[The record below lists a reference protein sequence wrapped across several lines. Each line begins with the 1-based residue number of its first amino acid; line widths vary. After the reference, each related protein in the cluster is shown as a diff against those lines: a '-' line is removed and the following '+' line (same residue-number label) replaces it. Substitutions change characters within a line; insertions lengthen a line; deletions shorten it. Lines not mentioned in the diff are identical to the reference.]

1 MRCCCSVAAVRTHHL
16 FTFSLSISSTRRLLS
31 KSPAAAAASYSSNAI
46 LTLAVDPH
54 RPLSFLYGPSLR
66 GGRVPEP
73 QSSPP
78 DSEADDDGGGGSSFD
93 RASFS
98 RVYDVAA
105 LRVPA
110 EECSA
115 LERRLRGHLL
125 NWPRVRNVG
134 RVPGDDVDP
143 EIRRMLRDAEGD
155 GGSRLNSLAAR
166 ADGRPDDEKMAL
178 SPVLYREKLVKEFN
192 FRGFL
197 KFRNLAKM
205 SRPKKKKLKSKDG
218 VDGVRK
224 SIGKND
230 FAVIEVIGEGDEEEG
245 EDLSGLLGDDFKG
258 LRWRGPTRLLLLDQ
272 RHAKK
277 PVAELPEAV
286 KAALNYDPHQS
297 KPLAFEL
304 VQCQLTLSYDYWQMS
319 ELLEALLPD
328 GMTIPTGFETVGHI
342 AHLNLRDEHQSYKK
356 LIAQVVL
363 DKNKPK
369 IQTVV
374 NKTDAIQ
381 NDYRTMQL
389 EVLAGNHSLVTTV
402 VESGIR
408 FQVDL
413 GTVYWNSKLATE
425 RQRLI
430 DSFASSDIVCDVF
443 SGVGPIAISAAKT
456 VKYVFAND
464 LNPNAVE
471 YLERNIV
478 LNRLERKVEVFNM
491 DGRRFII
498 AMFANQH
505 PYSITQVVMNLPN
518 DAVEFLDAFRGIVR
532 KKPRPGCSPPKI
544 HVYGFSKA
552 QNPEYD
558 FHERINMALCEEV
571 VDLEM
576 HKVRLVAPGKWMLC
590 ASFVLPQVA
599 ASEAQTDSTDR

>member
-31 KSPAAAAASYSSNAI
+31 KSPAAAASYSSNAI

-125 NWPRVRNVG
+125 NWPRVRNVA

-143 EIRRMLRDAEGD
+143 EIRRLLRDAEGD

-166 ADGRPDDEKMAL
+166 ADGRPDDEKMTL

-218 VDGVRK
+218 VDGVTK

-245 EDLSGLLGDDFKG
+245 EGLSGLLGDDFKG

-277 PVAELPEAV
+277 PVAELPEAIKV
-286 KAALNYDPHQS
+286 
-297 KPLAFEL
+297 
-304 VQCQLTLSYDYWQMS
+304 
-319 ELLEALLPD
+319 
-328 GMTIPTGFETVGHI
+328 PT
-342 AHLNLRDEHQSYKK
+342 
-356 LIAQVVL
+356 
-363 DKNKPK
+363 
-369 IQTVV
+369 
-374 NKTDAIQ
+374 
-381 NDYRTMQL
+381 
-389 EVLAGNHSLVTTV
+389 
-402 VESGIR
+402 SG
-408 FQVDL
+408 L
-413 GTVYWNSKLATE
+413 
-425 RQRLI
+425 
-430 DSFASSDIVCDVF
+430 
-443 SGVGPIAISAAKT
+443 
-456 VKYVFAND
+456 
-464 LNPNAVE
+464 
-471 YLERNIV
+471 
-478 LNRLERKVEVFNM
+478 
-491 DGRRFII
+491 
-498 AMFANQH
+498 
-505 PYSITQVVMNLPN
+505 
-518 DAVEFLDAFRGIVR
+518 
-532 KKPRPGCSPPKI
+532 
-544 HVYGFSKA
+544 
-552 QNPEYD
+552 
-558 FHERINMALCEEV
+558 
-571 VDLEM
+571 
-576 HKVRLVAPGKWMLC
+576 
-590 ASFVLPQVA
+590 
-599 ASEAQTDSTDR
+599 

>member
-1 MRCCCSVAAVRTHHL
+1 MGERKRHNGSFLCFAVVVPEDEVEPRFGDVAPNKGSYPRRRWRRRILAGIFGSSASPVGDGLLRAALRDPVHVVVALLRRVPVLQRQTRNDRKGGEELDAIGGAPPEEDSGGAGGGEEAVWLRFPQSKSMRWCCSIAALRTHHL
-16 FTFSLSISSTRRLLS
+16 FTFSHSISSTRRLLS
-31 KSPAAAAASYSSNAI
+31 KPPAAAASYSSNAT
-46 LTLAVDPH
+46 LTLAADPR
-54 RPLSFLYGPSLR
+54 RPLSFQYGPSLR
-66 GGRVPEP
+66 SGRVPEP

-78 DSEADDDGGGGSSFD
+78 SDSRADDDDGGGSSFD

-125 NWPRVRNVG
+125 NWPRVRNVA
-134 RVPGDDVDP
+134 RIPGDDVDP
-143 EIRRMLRDAEGD
+143 EIRRMLRDSEGD

-166 ADGRPDDEKMAL
+166 ADGRPDDEKMTL

-205 SRPKKKKLKSKDG
+205 SRPKKKKVKSKDG

-224 SIGKND
+224 SVAKDD
-230 FAVIEVIGEGDEEEG
+230 FAVIEVIGEGHEEEG

-277 PVAELPEAV
+277 PVAELPEAI

-304 VQCQLTLSYDYWQMS
+304 VQCQLTLSYDYWQMN
-319 ELLEALLPD
+319 E
-328 GMTIPTGFETVGHI
+328 
-342 AHLNLRDEHQSYKK
+342 
-356 LIAQVVL
+356 VVL

-389 EVLAGNHSLVTTV
+389 EILAGNHSLVTTV
-402 VESGIR
+402 VENGIR

-430 DSFASSDIVCDVF
+430 DSFTSSDIVCKYLLVF
-443 SGVGPIAISAAKT
+443 
-456 VKYVFAND
+456 
-464 LNPNAVE
+464 
-471 YLERNIV
+471 
-478 LNRLERKVEVFNM
+478 
-491 DGRRFII
+491 
-498 AMFANQH
+498 
-505 PYSITQVVMNLPN
+505 
-518 DAVEFLDAFRGIVR
+518 
-532 KKPRPGCSPPKI
+532 
-544 HVYGFSKA
+544 GFCM
-552 QNPEYD
+552 Q
-558 FHERINMALCEEV
+558 RINMALCEEV

-590 ASFVLPQVA
+590 ASFVLPRVA
-599 ASEAQTDSTDR
+599 ASESQTDSTNR